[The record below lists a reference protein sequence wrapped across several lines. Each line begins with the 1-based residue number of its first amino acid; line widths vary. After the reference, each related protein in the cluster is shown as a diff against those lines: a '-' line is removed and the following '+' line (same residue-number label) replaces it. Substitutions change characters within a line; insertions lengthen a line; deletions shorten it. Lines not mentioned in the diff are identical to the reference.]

1 METSRGFCVSNPST
15 FAETLCPVDA
25 KNGET
30 RLSDGP
36 ESPPPELP
44 APLVDVLNHLAC
56 AMDQQNSLLM
66 QLVDQ
71 NEVLIRN
78 LVDEEE
84 QDDAEPATDMAGNP
98 ITVTQ

>member
-1 METSRGFCVSNPST
+1 
-15 FAETLCPVDA
+15 VDA

-36 ESPPPELP
+36 ESRPQELQL
-44 APLVDVLNHLAC
+44 PLADVLHHLAS

-66 QLVDQ
+66 QLLDQ

-84 QDDAEPATDMAGNP
+84 QDEREPATDMAGNP
-98 ITVTQ
+98 ITVS